1 MWRATAGR
9 GVMTM
14 QASRIFLAGVAALT
28 LGSAGSPAIATEQ
41 VLVPMDEARII
52 RLNRAPST
60 VIVGNPLVADVTV
73 QDERLLVVVGKTYGT
88 TNIIALDE
96 DGQEL
101 TRLDVSVR
109 TGGNNNVQVFYG
121 GARMSYTCAPRCER
135 RIEIG
140 DDVTKFE
147 ITSKQA
153 SDKIKLS
160 NGVAEN

>member
-1 MWRATAGR
+1 
-9 GVMTM
+9 M
-14 QASRIFLAGVAALT
+14 QQSSLFLAGALVFT
-28 LGSAGSPAIATEQ
+28 IAGTGAPAIASEQ

-52 RLNRAPST
+52 RLNRAPAT
-60 VIVGNPLVADVTV
+60 VIVGNPLIADVTV

-101 TRLDVSVR
+101 SSLDVSVR

-121 GARMSYTCAPRCER
+121 DTRISYTCAPRCER
-135 RIEIG
+135 RIDIG
-140 DDVTKFE
+140 DEVTKFD
-147 ITSKQA
+147 ITTKQA

-160 NGVAEN
+160 TTMAER